1 MNLELDNPFAVTK
14 ATEFSDLEIYKQWVD
29 YTDNNTSLYNLL
41 NPRELMPKFILG
53 SKGCG
58 KTHLLRY
65 YSYPIQKL
73 KWSEVNKALTNEK
86 YIGIYTVFGG
96 INSSRFSGKGIEDEQ
111 WEKIF
116 EYYLELYL
124 ASKLLDTLQDVIR
137 NLEIPHYKLKDIFIN
152 VNNVILKNLGEY
164 EFSTLESVVEY
175 LTKARNHIDFIVNNA
190 ALTRDVNLSTIQVRF
205 NPGDLIFGIPKLFS
219 NELEEFKDLKFV
231 YILDELEKFNE
242 YQKRYINTLVWDKQY
257 PCTFWIGARYYGY
270 TTKKTKTQEELRQGS
285 EFELIKLD
293 EFLRNNETQ
302 YVKFAKQ
309 LCYKRITKHIIKK
322 NIRNDQ
328 ESLSKALDE
337 FFEYY
342 EEIDLLKLATLSY
355 KSKELPHIEK
365 LRRKLEEGL
374 KNGTAN
380 GVKNSIDIEE
390 IIKRLHFPENL
401 ISEKLKIFFFYKLW
415 AENKNLIRASQE
427 INEEFSNYQKGKKSK
442 FDNLVEKSRKDLI
455 AQLLYETGNKTL
467 YFSGIDD
474 LIDIS
479 WGNPRSLLV
488 ILKKIYQWSSF
499 YGEKPFREGLI
510 SAKAQNEGIYDA
522 SKWFYEDAE
531 VIGPDGKNLYICITN
546 LGEYLRGI
554 RYSDKPSEISVVAF
568 FLKKNNLSDAANRYL
583 KLAVDHSFL
592 IKIEDGR
599 KDKNSSRV
607 DDLYQINKMLAP
619 LYRLPI
625 ARRGTINLNFELAES
640 IFNPDKHKDF
650 SRVYKEAIA
659 KMTAPNFGR
668 KKKTI
673 KASGG
678 LFEDDF

>member
-14 ATEFSDLEIYKQWVD
+14 ATEFSDIEIFKQWVD
-29 YTDNNTSLYNLL
+29 YTDNNISLYNLL

-73 KWSEVNKALTNEK
+73 KWADLKQALTNEK
-86 YIGIYTVFGG
+86 YIGIYAVFGG
-96 INSSRFSGKGIEDEQ
+96 INSSRFSGKGIEEEQ

-124 ASKLLDTLQDVIR
+124 ASKLLDTLQDAIE
-137 NLEIPHYKLKDIFIN
+137 NLEIPSYKLKDIFNTIN
-152 VNNVILKNLGEY
+152 STILKNVSEY
-164 EFSTLESVVEY
+164 EFDTLESVVEY
-175 LTKARNHIDFIVNNA
+175 LTRARSNIDFIVNNA
-190 ALTRDVNLSTIQVRF
+190 ALTREVNLSSIQIRF

-219 NELEEFKDLKFV
+219 TQLEEFKGLKFV

-270 TTKKTKTQEELRQGS
+270 TTKKTKTQEELKQGS

-309 LCYKRITKHIIKK
+309 LCYKRITKHILKK

-328 ESLSKALDE
+328 ESLSKVLDE

-342 EEIDLLKLATLSY
+342 EEIDLLKLTSEGY
-355 KSKELPHIEK
+355 QTKEFPHIEK
-365 LRRKLEEGL
+365 LRRKLEEGI
-374 KNGTAN
+374 KTGAAN
-380 GVKNSIDIEE
+380 GVKNSEDIEG
-390 IIKRLHFPENL
+390 IIKRLRYPENL

-415 AENKNLIRASQE
+415 PESKNLIKSSQE
-427 INEEFSNYQKGKKSK
+427 VSEEFSNYQKGKKSK
-442 FDNLVEKSRKDLI
+442 FDNLVEKSKKDLI
-455 AQLLYETGNKTL
+455 AQLLYETGNKAL

-488 ILKKIYQWSSF
+488 ILKKIYQWALF

-510 SAKAQNEGIYDA
+510 STKAQNEGIYDA

-531 VIGPDGKNLYICITN
+531 VIGPDGKSLYICITN

-568 FLKKNNLSDAANRYL
+568 FVKKNNLSEIANRFL

-599 KDKNSSRV
+599 KDKNSTRI
-607 DDLYQINKMLAP
+607 DDLYQINKMLSP

-625 ARRGTINLNFELAES
+625 ARRGTINLNFDLAES

-650 SRVYKEAIA
+650 SRVYKEAIG
-659 KMTAPNFGR
+659 KMTAPHFGR
-668 KKKTI
+668 KKKNI
-673 KASGG
+673 KPSAE
-678 LFEDDF
+678 LFDDDI